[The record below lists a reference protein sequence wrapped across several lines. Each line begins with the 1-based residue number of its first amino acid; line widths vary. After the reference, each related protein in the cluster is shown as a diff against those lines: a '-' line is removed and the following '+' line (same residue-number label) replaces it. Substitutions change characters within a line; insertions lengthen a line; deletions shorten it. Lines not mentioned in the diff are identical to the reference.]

1 MKNVMKTLRI
11 VLCMLFL
18 IFGFFAVSSAH
29 TPFMACFDN
38 GDGTITCNGEFSD
51 GSSAAEVAIRIVD
64 GQEKIL
70 IQGRMDEDSE
80 YTFKR
85 PKGVFTVILDA
96 GPGHVVKEKSDN
108 ITE

>member
-1 MKNVMKTLRI
+1 MKNAMKNLRI
-11 VLCMLFL
+11 VLWSLFL
-18 IFGFFAVSSAH
+18 IPGFVAVSSAH

-51 GSSAAEVAIRIVD
+51 GSSAAEVAMRIID
-64 GQEKIL
+64 GQGKIL
-70 IQGRMDEDSE
+70 MQGRMNEDSE

-85 PKGVFTVILDA
+85 PKGVFTVIFDA